1 MIKKIPNILS
11 ILRIVLIPL
20 VAWLILFDYFLYALI
35 TTLIIAISDFLDGLI
50 ARVFNAQ
57 SEIGSYLD
65 SIADKAFIISAYML
79 IGTQDLLPIF
89 VIIIVISRDIIIMGA
104 FGLSFAMNQKLDIN
118 PIRISKINTFL
129 QFLLII
135 MVLINNIK
143 VFESIFALHYLIN
156 FMMYAVIITTIT
168 SLFFYIKQWLN
179 YN

>member
-35 TTLIIAISDFLDGLI
+35 TTLIIAISDFLDGFI

-129 QFLLII
+129 QFTLII
-135 MVLINNIK
+135 LVLVNN
-143 VFESIFALHYLIN
+143 VGIFDSVYMLNSLIG
-156 FMMYAVIITTIT
+156 FVMYVVIATTVT
-168 SLFFYIKQWLN
+168 SLLFYIKQWLN

>member
-50 ARVFNAQ
+50 ARIFNAQ

-135 MVLINNIK
+135 VVLINNIK
-143 VFESIFALHYLIN
+143 VFESTFVLHYLIN
-156 FMMYAVIITTIT
+156 FIMYAVIITTIT

>member
-11 ILRIVLIPL
+11 ILRIVLIPF

-35 TTLIIAISDFLDGLI
+35 TTLIIAISDFLDGFI

-79 IGTQDLLPIF
+79 IGTQNLLPIF
-89 VIIIVISRDIIIMGA
+89 VIIIIISRDIIIIGA
-104 FGLSFAMNQKLDIN
+104 FCLSFAMNQKLDIN

-129 QFLLII
+129 QFTLII
-135 MVLINNIK
+135 LVLVNN
-143 VFESIFALHYLIN
+143 VGIFDSFYTLNYLID
-156 FMMYAVIITTIT
+156 FVMYVVIATTVI
-168 SLFFYIKQWLN
+168 SLLFYIKQWLN

>member
-1 MIKKIPNILS
+1 M
-11 ILRIVLIPL
+11 
-20 VAWLILFDYFLYALI
+20 ILFDYFLHALI
-35 TTLIIAISDFLDGLI
+35 TTLFIAVSDFLDGFI

-79 IGTQDLLPIF
+79 IGTQNLLPIF

-118 PIRISKINTFL
+118 PIRVSKINTFL
-129 QFLLII
+129 QFVLII
-135 MVLINNIK
+135 LVLVNNVA
-143 VFESIFALHYLIN
+143 VFDLAHVFTYLIDVV
-156 FMMYAVIITTIT
+156 MYMVIATTVA
-168 SLFFYIKQWLN
+168 SLLLYIKQWLN

>member
-11 ILRIVLIPL
+11 ILRIVLIPF

-35 TTLIIAISDFLDGLI
+35 TTLIIAISDFLDGFI
-50 ARVFNAQ
+50 ARVFNAE

-129 QFLLII
+129 QFTLII
-135 MVLINNIK
+135 LVLVNNVG
-143 VFESIFALHYLIN
+143 VFDFAYMLNSLIG
-156 FMMYAVIITTIT
+156 FMMYLVIATTVT
-168 SLFFYIKQWLN
+168 SLLFYIKQWLN

>member
-11 ILRIVLIPL
+11 IFRIILIPL
-20 VAWLILFDYFLYALI
+20 VAWLILFDYFLHALI
-35 TTLIIAISDFLDGLI
+35 TTLFIAVSDFLDGFI

-79 IGTQDLLPIF
+79 IGTQNLLPIF

-118 PIRISKINTFL
+118 PIRVSKINTFL
-129 QFLLII
+129 QFVLII
-135 MVLINNIK
+135 LVLVNNVA
-143 VFESIFALHYLIN
+143 VFDLAHVFTYLIDVV
-156 FMMYAVIITTIT
+156 MYMVIATTVA
-168 SLFFYIKQWLN
+168 SLLLYIKQW
-179 YN
+179 

>member
-11 ILRIVLIPL
+11 IFRIILIPL
-20 VAWLILFDYFLYALI
+20 VAWLILFDYFLHALI
-35 TTLIIAISDFLDGLI
+35 TTLFIAVSDFLDGFI

-79 IGTQDLLPIF
+79 IGTQNLLPIF

-118 PIRISKINTFL
+118 PIRVSKINTFL
-129 QFLLII
+129 QFVLII
-135 MVLINNIK
+135 LVLVNNVA
-143 VFESIFALHYLIN
+143 VFDLAHVFTYLIDVV
-156 FMMYAVIITTIT
+156 MYMVIATTVA
-168 SLFFYIKQWLN
+168 SLLLYIKQWLN

>member
-35 TTLIIAISDFLDGLI
+35 TTLIIAISDFLDGFI
-50 ARVFNAQ
+50 ARIFNAQ

-79 IGTQDLLPIF
+79 IGTQKLLPIF

-104 FGLSFAMNQKLDIN
+104 FVLSFAMNQKLDIN
-118 PIRISKINTFL
+118 PLRISKINTFL
-129 QFLLII
+129 QFTLII
-135 MVLINNIK
+135 LVLVNNVG
-143 VFESIFALHYLIN
+143 VFDFVYMLNSLIG
-156 FMMYAVIITTIT
+156 FMMYLVIATTVI
-168 SLFFYIKQWLN
+168 SLLFYIKQWLN

>member
-11 ILRIVLIPL
+11 ILRIILIPL

-35 TTLIIAISDFLDGLI
+35 TTLIIAISDFLDGFI
-50 ARVFNAQ
+50 ARIFNAQ

-79 IGTQDLLPIF
+79 IGTQKLLPIF

-104 FGLSFAMNQKLDIN
+104 FVLSFAMNQKLDIN
-118 PIRISKINTFL
+118 PLRISKINTFL
-129 QFLLII
+129 QFTLII
-135 MVLINNIK
+135 LVLVNN
-143 VFESIFALHYLIN
+143 VGIFNSVYMFNYLID
-156 FMMYAVIITTIT
+156 FVMYVVIATTVL
-168 SLFFYIKQWLN
+168 SLLFYIKQWLN

>member
-11 ILRIVLIPL
+11 ILRIILIPL

-35 TTLIIAISDFLDGLI
+35 TTLVISISDFLDGYI
-50 ARVFNAQ
+50 ARAFNAQ

-79 IGTQDLLPIF
+79 IGTQNLLPLF

-104 FGLSFAMNQKLDIN
+104 FVLSFAMNQRLDIN
-118 PIRISKINTFL
+118 PIRTSKVNTFL
-129 QFLLII
+129 QFTLII
-135 MVLINNIK
+135 LVLINNIGE
-143 VFESIFALHYLIN
+143 FILQYLIT
-156 FMMYAVIITTIT
+156 FLIDVTMYMVIATTIA
-168 SLFFYIKQWLN
+168 SLFFYIRQWLN

>member
-20 VAWLILFDYFLYALI
+20 VAWLILFDYFLYALV

-143 VFESIFALHYLIN
+143 VFESIFVLHYLIN

>member
-35 TTLIIAISDFLDGLI
+35 TTLIIAISDFLDGFI

-79 IGTQDLLPIF
+79 IGTQDLLPVF

-129 QFLLII
+129 QFTLII
-135 MVLINNIK
+135 LVLVNN
-143 VFESIFALHYLIN
+143 VGMLNSIYMFNYLID
-156 FMMYAVIITTIT
+156 FVMYLVIATTVI
-168 SLFFYIKQWLN
+168 SLLFYIKQWLN

>member
-35 TTLIIAISDFLDGLI
+35 TTLIIAISDFLDGFI

-129 QFLLII
+129 QFTLVILVLVNSVGIFDSIYAFNHLIDF
-135 MVLINNIK
+135 V
-143 VFESIFALHYLIN
+143 
-156 FMMYAVIITTIT
+156 MYVVIATTVT
-168 SLFFYIKQWLN
+168 SLLFYIKQWLN

>member
-11 ILRIVLIPL
+11 ILRIILIPL

-35 TTLIIAISDFLDGLI
+35 TTLIIAISDFLDGFI
-50 ARVFNAQ
+50 ARIFNAQ
-57 SEIGSYLD
+57 SEVGSYLD

-79 IGTQDLLPIF
+79 IGTQNLLPIF

-129 QFLLII
+129 QFTLII
-135 MVLINNIK
+135 LVLVNNVRI
-143 VFESIFALHYLIN
+143 FDSIYMFKYLID
-156 FMMYAVIITTIT
+156 FAMYAVITTTIT
-168 SLFFYIKQWLN
+168 SLLFYIKQWLN

>member
-35 TTLIIAISDFLDGLI
+35 TTLIIAISDFLDGFI
-50 ARVFNAQ
+50 ARVFNAE

-129 QFLLII
+129 QFTLII
-135 MVLINNIK
+135 LVLINN
-143 VFESIFALHYLIN
+143 VGIFDSVYMLNSLIG
-156 FMMYAVIITTIT
+156 FVMYVVIATTVT
-168 SLFFYIKQWLN
+168 SLLFYIKQWLN

>member
-20 VAWLILFDYFLYALI
+20 VAWLILFDYFLYALV

-50 ARVFNAQ
+50 ARIFNAQ

-135 MVLINNIK
+135 VVLINNIK
-143 VFESIFALHYLIN
+143 VFESTFVLHYLIN
-156 FMMYAVIITTIT
+156 FIMYAVIITTIT
-168 SLFFYIKQWLN
+168 SLLFYIKQWLN

>member
-11 ILRIVLIPL
+11 ILRIILIPL

-35 TTLIIAISDFLDGLI
+35 ITLLIAISDFLDGFI
-50 ARVFNAQ
+50 ARAFNAQ

-79 IGTQDLLPIF
+79 IGTQNLLPIY

-104 FGLSFAMNQKLDIN
+104 FVLSFAMNQRLDIN
-118 PIRISKINTFL
+118 PIRTSKINTFL
-129 QFLLII
+129 QFTLLVL
-135 MVLINNIK
+135 VLINNVAEFNPLQVIT
-143 VFESIFALHYLIN
+143 FLIDAT
-156 FMMYAVIITTIT
+156 MYMVIATTVI
-168 SLFFYIKQWLN
+168 SLLFYIKQWLN

>member
-20 VAWLILFDYFLYALI
+20 VAWLILFDYFLYALV

>member
-35 TTLIIAISDFLDGLI
+35 TTLIIAISDFLDGFI

-79 IGTQDLLPIF
+79 IGAQDLLPIF

-104 FGLSFAMNQKLDIN
+104 FCLSFAMNQKLDIN
-118 PIRISKINTFL
+118 PIKISKINTFL
-129 QFLLII
+129 QFTLII
-135 MVLINNIK
+135 LVLFNN
-143 VFESIFALHYLIN
+143 VGIFDSFYMLNSLIAFVMYL
-156 FMMYAVIITTIT
+156 VIATTVT
-168 SLFFYIKQWLN
+168 SLLFYIKQWLN

>member
-20 VAWLILFDYFLYALI
+20 VAWLILFDYFLYALV

-50 ARVFNAQ
+50 ARIFNAQ

-135 MVLINNIK
+135 VVLINNIK
-143 VFESIFALHYLIN
+143 VFESIFVLPYLVN
-156 FMMYAVIITTIT
+156 FMMYTVIITTIT

>member
-11 ILRIVLIPL
+11 ILRIILIPL

-35 TTLIIAISDFLDGLI
+35 TTLIIAISDFLDGFI
-50 ARVFNAQ
+50 ARMFNAQ

-65 SIADKAFIISAYML
+65 SIVDKAFTISAYML
-79 IGTQDLLPIF
+79 IGTQNLLPIF

-129 QFLLII
+129 QFTLII
-135 MVLINNIK
+135 LVLVNN
-143 VFESIFALHYLIN
+143 VGIFDSVYILNYIIG
-156 FMMYAVIITTIT
+156 FVMYVVIATTVT
-168 SLFFYIKQWLN
+168 SLLFYIKQWLN

>member
-35 TTLIIAISDFLDGLI
+35 TTIIIAISDFLDGFI

-104 FGLSFAMNQKLDIN
+104 FCLSFAMNQKLDIN
-118 PIRISKINTFL
+118 PIKISKINTFL
-129 QFLLII
+129 QFTLII
-135 MVLINNIK
+135 LVLVNNVGMFDFFYMLNILISF
-143 VFESIFALHYLIN
+143 VMYL
-156 FMMYAVIITTIT
+156 VIATTVT
-168 SLFFYIKQWLN
+168 SLLFYIKQWLN

>member
-20 VAWLILFDYFLYALI
+20 VAWLILFDYFLYALV

-50 ARVFNAQ
+50 ARIFNAQ

-135 MVLINNIK
+135 VVLINNIK
-143 VFESIFALHYLIN
+143 VFESTFVLHYLIN
-156 FMMYAVIITTIT
+156 FIMYAVIITTIT